1 MKPPHRGMS
10 DSRSIIPYEN
20 GSDAAL
26 PALPN
31 APRSSIPVPP
41 IVDAAGKA
49 ARFAWREFF
58 EASLANRYTRKNYV
72 YAVMRFLS
80 WADKQGL
87 QLLDI
92 MPGDVGLY
100 LGQLKAAP
108 ARSRKCSTASAE
120 KPLATPTKKLHL
132 AALRGFFDCLVHRH
146 VIAINPAATARTE
159 RYAIIEG
166 KTPHIPPRQAE
177 QLLASI
183 QTTMTIDA
191 PASPGQPPERNVV
204 PDLVGLRDK
213 AVLSVLVYTAA
224 RVGAVAKLTLED
236 LRDDGTQYTLRFAE
250 KGGKAREIPVR
261 HDLERLLLAYI
272 QAAGITEGPLFRT
285 TKRKTGILTGKSMTA
300 IDMCRMMK
308 RRLKEAG
315 LPTHYSPHSFRVTTI
330 TDLLE
335 QKEVSLEEVQ
345 YLAGHADPRT
355 TRLYDRSGRKVTRNL
370 VERISI
376 DLESNRKP
384 EGLK

>member
-1 MKPPHRGMS
+1 MS
-10 DSRSIIPYEN
+10 GNRSIIPYQ
-20 GSDAAL
+20 DAGI
-26 PALPN
+26 PAL
-31 APRSSIPVPP
+31 RSARRSTVPVPP

-49 ARFAWREFF
+49 AQFAWREFF
-58 EASLANRYTRKNYV
+58 EAGLANRHTRKNYV

-80 WADKQGL
+80 WADEQGL

-92 MPGDVGLY
+92 MPGDVGFY

-108 ARSRKCSTASAE
+108 ARGRKRRAAGEE

-146 VIAINPAATARTE
+146 VIAINPAATTRTE
-159 RYAIIEG
+159 RYTVIEG
-166 KTPHIPPRQAE
+166 KTPHIPPKQAE

-183 QTTMTIDA
+183 PITMKIDD
-191 PASPGQPPERNVV
+191 PMISPDHPLEEV

-236 LRDDGTQYTLRFAE
+236 LRHDGTQYTLRFAE

-272 QAAGITEGPLFRT
+272 HAAGITTGPLFRT
-285 TKRKTGILTGKSMTA
+285 TTRKTDVLTEKAITGID
-300 IDMCRMMK
+300 ICRMMK
-308 RRLKEAG
+308 RRLKRAG
-315 LPTHYSPHSFRVTTI
+315 LSKHYSPHSFRVTTI

-335 QKEVSLEEVQ
+335 QKEVSLEDVQ

-376 DLESNRKP
+376 ELDSNRKP
-384 EGLK
+384 EGPK

>member
-1 MKPPHRGMS
+1 MS
-10 DSRSIIPYEN
+10 DTRSIIPYQ
-20 GSDAAL
+20 DAGI
-26 PALPN
+26 PAL
-31 APRSSIPVPP
+31 RSTRRSTVPVPP

-58 EASLANRYTRKNYV
+58 EAGLANRHTRKNYV

-80 WADKQGL
+80 WADEQGL

-108 ARSRKCSTASAE
+108 ARGRKRQAVREE

-146 VIAINPAATARTE
+146 VIAINPAATTRTE
-159 RYAIIEG
+159 RYAVIEG
-166 KTPHIPPRQAE
+166 KTPHIPPKQAE

-183 QTTMTIDA
+183 PTIIIDDPNISSA
-191 PASPGQPPERNVV
+191 EPAETKEV

-224 RVGAVAKLTLED
+224 RVGAVAKLTLQD
-236 LRDDGTQYTLRFAE
+236 LRHDGAQYTLRFAE

-261 HDLERLLLAYI
+261 HDLERLLLSYI
-272 QAAGITEGPLFRT
+272 QAAGITGGPLFRT
-285 TKRKTGILTGKSMTA
+285 TRRKTGMLTEKAMTA
-300 IDMCRMMK
+300 IDICRMMK
-308 RRLKEAG
+308 RRLKGAG
-315 LPTHYSPHSFRVTTI
+315 LSTLYSPHSFRVTTI

-335 QKEVSLEEVQ
+335 QKEVSLEDVQ

-376 DLESNRKP
+376 ALD
-384 EGLK
+384 